1 MHSRLWAHSPL
12 SLSHTLNSVCA
23 ADRARAIC
31 DLEIPALVCWL
42 PWGSRVVT
50 CERWP
55 GASECVST
63 PTRGYAYVRPTVL
76 RVRTSRVQC
85 VRVGPSRAG
94 SGESASEADCARAT
108 ANAATAAPPGAA
120 GRSFSHMVTSWPRTV
135 LALDPVALSYVLERR
150 VNEAA
155 RASRLSRALLSESL
169 SLSLSRSLVPLA
181 PAPIRAS
188 LLPSTSAGPAC
199 RPKLSYPRQP
209 PGTWLTTTLAAT
221 NTPPFI
227 MWSR

>member
-42 PWGSRVVT
+42 PWGSRVDVT

-63 PTRGYAYVRPTVL
+63 PTRGYAYVL

-108 ANAATAAPPGAA
+108 DRATARRRAVRVRGVRWGVLLASRHADLAA
-120 GRSFSHMVTSWPRTV
+120 HRSSR
-135 LALDPVALSYVLERR
+135 PVALSYVLERR

-169 SLSLSRSLVPLA
+169 SLSLSRSLVPLS
-181 PAPIRAS
+181 PAPTSDPRLS
-188 LLPSTSAGPAC
+188 PSQYIC
-199 RPKLSYPRQP
+199 RPRVPS
-209 PGTWLTTTLAAT
+209 
-221 NTPPFI
+221 
-227 MWSR
+227 

>member
-12 SLSHTLNSVCA
+12 SLSHTLNSVCP
-23 ADRARAIC
+23 ADRERAIWRSRRSC
-31 DLEIPALVCWL
+31 VGFRGV
-42 PWGSRVVT
+42 WGSR

-63 PTRGYAYVRPTVL
+63 PTRGYAYVL

-108 ANAATAAPPGAA
+108 DRATARRRAVRVRGVRWGVLLASRHADLAA
-120 GRSFSHMVTSWPRTV
+120 HRSSR
-135 LALDPVALSYVLERR
+135 PVALSYVLERR

-169 SLSLSRSLVPLA
+169 SLSLSRSLVPLS
-181 PAPIRAS
+181 PAPTSDPRLS
-188 LLPSTSAGPAC
+188 PSQYIC
-199 RPKLSYPRQP
+199 RPRVPS
-209 PGTWLTTTLAAT
+209 
-221 NTPPFI
+221 
-227 MWSR
+227 

>member
-12 SLSHTLNSVCA
+12 SLSHTLNSVCP
-23 ADRARAIC
+23 ADRERAIWRSRRSC
-31 DLEIPALVCWL
+31 VGFRGV
-42 PWGSRVVT
+42 WGSR

-63 PTRGYAYVRPTVL
+63 PTRGYAYVPQ
-76 RVRTSRVQC
+76 VRTSRVQC

-169 SLSLSRSLVPLA
+169 SLSLSLSRSLVPLSRSD
-181 PAPIRAS
+181 PRLS
-188 LLPSTSAGPAC
+188 PSQYIC
-199 RPKLSYPRQP
+199 RPRVPS
-209 PGTWLTTTLAAT
+209 
-221 NTPPFI
+221 
-227 MWSR
+227 